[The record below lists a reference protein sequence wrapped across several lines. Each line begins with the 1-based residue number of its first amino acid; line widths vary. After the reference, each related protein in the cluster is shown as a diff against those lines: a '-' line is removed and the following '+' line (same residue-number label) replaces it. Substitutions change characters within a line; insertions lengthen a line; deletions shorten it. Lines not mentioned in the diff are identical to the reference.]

1 MEKMF
6 LNNNNKKKPQGV
18 EGESHAYFGRNYKYK
33 GFKARVSF
41 VCMRKIMV
49 RTSVFISWRTETHV
63 TMLSRGDVIWL
74 IYLKVRGRQ
83 GQQQGSK
90 IQSYYCNPERVIFL
104 ESELVVVAEAVG
116 CNEILDVFYRES
128 KALLMN
134 RVMGESERWV
144 MDPDF
149 LLK

>member
-1 MEKMF
+1 M
-6 LNNNNKKKPQGV
+6 
-18 EGESHAYFGRNYKYK
+18 
-33 GFKARVSF
+33 
-41 VCMRKIMV
+41 
-49 RTSVFISWRTETHV
+49 
-63 TMLSRGDVIWL
+63 
-74 IYLKVRGRQ
+74 
-83 GQQQGSK
+83 
-90 IQSYYCNPERVIFL
+90 IFL

-116 CNEILDVFYRES
+116 CNEILDVFHRES